1 MGERAL
7 LGRRAV
13 LAGLA
18 ASAAIPASA
27 ETAAGDRRRFMAR
40 AFEMRAE
47 AIRRGDQPF
56 GAVVVKDGR
65 IVGEGVSAV
74 ITRPDPTAHGEIE
87 AIRDAAM
94 RLGTRDLSGAELFT
108 TFRPCPMCEAAASWA
123 GIARVWH
130 GEGIADGGAPR
141 MR

>member
-13 LAGLA
+13 LAGLL
-18 ASAAIPASA
+18 ASAAIPAGA
-27 ETAAGDRRRFMAR
+27 ETADRRRFMDR

-47 AIRRGDQPF
+47 AVRRGDQPF

-65 IVGEGVSAV
+65 IVGEGISAV

-87 AIRDAAM
+87 AIRDAAK

-108 TFRPCPMCEAAASWA
+108 TFRPCPMCEAAAAWA

-130 GEGIADGGAPR
+130 GEAIADGGAPR
-141 MR
+141 LSR